1 MFSESNEKCL
11 TLKFCSM
18 KKNIKLYYAT
28 EENAYEGELIGKYA
42 TNEELIPTLKVNL
55 SDDIN
60 CEKSVEENLKDIDTL
75 IEESEGYIEFTNC
88 HGYDV
93 VYVVTTDGREAR
105 SLFANLRKQMLG

>member
-1 MFSESNEKCL
+1 
-11 TLKFCSM
+11 M

-60 CEKSVEENLKDIDTL
+60 C
-75 IEESEGYIEFTNC
+75 
-88 HGYDV
+88 
-93 VYVVTTDGREAR
+93 
-105 SLFANLRKQMLG
+105 

>member
-1 MFSESNEKCL
+1 
-11 TLKFCSM
+11 M

-60 CEKSVEENLKDIDTL
+60 CEKSVEENLKDIDAL

-93 VYVVTTDGREAR
+93 VYVVATDGREAR